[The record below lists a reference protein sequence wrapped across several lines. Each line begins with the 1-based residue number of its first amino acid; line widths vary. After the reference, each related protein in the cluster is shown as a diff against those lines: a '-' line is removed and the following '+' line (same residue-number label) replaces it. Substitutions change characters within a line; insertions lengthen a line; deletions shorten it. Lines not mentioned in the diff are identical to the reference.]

1 MSRLL
6 GETMNFNKRETNLKR
21 GKGKSNFLV
30 EKPDKRYLSWVIK
43 VNIGND
49 KIAYSQ
55 QAIRV
60 QCITHL
66 HHGNRPPVLEEGTN
80 YTMG

>member
-6 GETMNFNKRETNLKR
+6 GETMNFNKRETNLER

-43 VNIGND
+43 VNIDND
-49 KIAYSQ
+49 K
-55 QAIRV
+55 
-60 QCITHL
+60 
-66 HHGNRPPVLEEGTN
+66 
-80 YTMG
+80 